1 MAYIWLKL
9 TTIAFLMI
17 TATNST
23 TKKTMKSVNK
33 KKNKKKKY
41 KMRRTIRIIRFST
54 RIPDEDLQK
63 QFLMM

>member
-33 KKNKKKKY
+33 KKNKKK
-41 KMRRTIRIIRFST
+41 
-54 RIPDEDLQK
+54 EV
-63 QFLMM
+63 